1 MTIGLNLP
9 SGNAVPDKTMSRK
22 SSPTVLLA
30 SFGDGYEQRVADG
43 INSIKETYTLSFR
56 NRAKADIDDM
66 VTDLDA
72 NKGVT
77 ALVFT
82 IPNTNAAG
90 GGGVTQI
97 KVVCVDYSISYDYDE
112 FYSLTINLR
121 RVFEA

>member
-56 NRAKADIDDM
+56 NRPKADIDDM
-66 VTDLDA
+66 VADLDA

-82 IPNTNAAG
+82 IPDTNAG
-90 GGGVTQI
+90 SGTTTI